1 MKSYT
6 EDFALNEVEIES
18 TTPLSNT
25 LRYYADH
32 ADTFI
37 QATIDADMSES
48 RDHFL
53 AYLPAGAHILDFG
66 CGSGRDAKTF
76 LESGYQVD
84 AVDGSEELCR
94 LAREI
99 TGIPVRQMLFQEL
112 AAKNLYDGIWA
123 CASILHLPKKELLDV
138 VHRIAAALK
147 PGGILYT
154 SFKYGN
160 FEGIRSG
167 RYFTDFTEESLTEFW
182 SESPALKITE
192 LWITQD
198 VRPGREE
205 ERWINLLARRA

>member
-1 MKSYT
+1 M
-6 EDFALNEVEIES
+6 ES
-18 TTPLSNT
+18 ITPSGST
-25 LRYYADH
+25 LRYYADQ
-32 ADTFI
+32 AVSFV

-48 RDHFL
+48 RDRFL
-53 AYLPAGAHILDFG
+53 SQLSAGAHILEFG
-66 CGSGRDAKTF
+66 CGSGRDAKAF

-99 TGIPVRQMLFQEL
+99 TGIPVRQMLFREL
-112 AAKNLYDGIWA
+112 DVKDFYDGIWA
-123 CASILHLPKKELLDV
+123 CASILHLPKRELQDV
-138 VHRIAAALK
+138 MHRIAAALK

-160 FEGIRSG
+160 FEGIRGG
-167 RYFTDFTEESLTEFW
+167 RYFTNFTEESLTEFW
-182 SESPALKITE
+182 AEFPALKIKE

-205 ERWINLLARRA
+205 ERWSNLLARRV